1 MLSAKGCESTTIYFI
16 HEHSDELLN
25 YLVKEK
31 HKTITILIYIF
42 LTVMSIIIQLLY
54 NYYTAWCYVEKSE
67 KSHVGIIKNSIAP
80 IW

>member
-1 MLSAKGCESTTIYFI
+1 MLSAKGRELTTIYFI
-16 HEHSDELLN
+16 HEHSNELLN
-25 YLVKEK
+25 YLFKEK
-31 HKTITILIYIF
+31 RKTIAILIYTF

-67 KSHVGIIKNSIAP
+67 KSHVGIIQKSITP